1 MAGSEESAIVSS
13 IDVFDE
19 TYIPTN
25 ILARHSQI
33 RELQLCVSPA
43 LRDGRPLHAWLYG
56 KPGTGKTM
64 VAKYVLDKLKQET
77 NVGGIYVNCWKAN
90 SFYSVLDTILNE
102 LKVGFG
108 DERDSRLKLYK
119 FETHVGTRPFILALD
134 EIDLMELRE
143 RNAMIY
149 NLLGIRKIGLICI
162 SESRFP
168 AFGLEDRIK
177 SRLSPKF
184 IQFEPYTD
192 GELLEILKER
202 SVLAL
207 HPESWNETILRRVAR
222 LAEGDARIAIQTL
235 KNAAQ
240 MAEEALSRIIK
251 AEHIRKAFSTIKDL
265 HREYSLKKLPEDLRL
280 MHSIIRDR
288 GSILSV
294 HLWDEYRRE
303 CKKRD
308 VKPVA
313 KRTFTHYANK
323 LKQLN
328 LIRVERARVK
338 GKMHV
343 FSV

>member
-1 MAGSEESAIVSS
+1 MAGPDENTIVSS

-33 RELQLCVSPA
+33 RELQLCVAPA
-43 LRDGRPLHAWLYG
+43 LRDGRPVHAWLYG

-64 VAKYVLDKLKQET
+64 VAKYVLDKLREES

-102 LKVGFG
+102 LRAGFG
-108 DERDSRLKLYK
+108 DERDCRLKLYK
-119 FETHVGTRPFILALD
+119 LETHIGNKPFILALD
-134 EIDLMELRE
+134 EMDLMELRE

-149 NLLGIRKIGLICI
+149 NLLGIRKIGLVCI

-177 SRLSPKF
+177 SRLNPKF
-184 IQFEPYTD
+184 IQFEPYT
-192 GELLEILKER
+192 
-202 SVLAL
+202 
-207 HPESWNETILRRVAR
+207 ESWNDTVLRRVAN

-240 MAEEALSRIIK
+240 MAEAALSRIIR
-251 AEHIRKAFSTIKDL
+251 ADHIRRAFSTIKDL
-265 HREYSLKKLPEDLRL
+265 QREYSLKKLPEDLRL
-280 MHSIIRDR
+280 MYAIVKNR
-288 GSILSV
+288 GSVLSI

-308 VKPVA
+308 MKPVA

-323 LKQLN
+323 LNQLN
-328 LIRVERARVK
+328 LIKVERARVK

-343 FSV
+343 FSVA